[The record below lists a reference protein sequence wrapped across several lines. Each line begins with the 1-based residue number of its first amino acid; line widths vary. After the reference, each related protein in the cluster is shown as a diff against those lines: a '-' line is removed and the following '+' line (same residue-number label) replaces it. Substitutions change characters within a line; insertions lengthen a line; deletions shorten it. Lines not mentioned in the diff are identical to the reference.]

1 MKKFSK
7 KLKKGFTLVE
17 LVVVIAI
24 IAILSAASVAT
35 YFGVTTSARKTT
47 GKAEAQQVMDVIRV
61 AALDE
66 SDDSISAVQN
76 EDKYALS
83 FDKTATGFKELSV
96 LKALL
101 AKNGVD
107 VATDGTKAPRIEQV
121 DTASNADTDVDTDGT
136 MAKLKYVTAYYS
148 YTIDF
153 SNFTVGNAEA
163 K

>member
-66 SDDSISAVQN
+66 SDDSIRAVQSAG
-76 EDKYALS
+76 KYSLS
-83 FDKTATGFKELSV
+83 FDNTVTSFSELAA
-96 LKALL
+96 LKDLL

-107 VATDGTKAPRIEQV
+107 VATDGTTAPKIEQV
-121 DTASNADTDVDTDGT
+121 DAASNVDTDGT
-136 MAKLKYVTAYYS
+136 MTKLKYVTAYYS

-153 SNFTVGNAEA
+153 SNFTVGNAE
-163 K
+163 

>member
-66 SDDSISAVQN
+66 SDDSIRRAVQSA
-76 EDKYALS
+76 DKYALS
-83 FDKTATGFKELSV
+83 FDKTGTDFKELSV

-107 VATDGTKAPRIEQV
+107 VATEGTTAPRIEQV
-121 DTASNADTDVDTDGT
+121 DAASNADTDGT

-153 SNFTVGNAEA
+153 SNFTVGNAE
-163 K
+163 

>member
-66 SDDSISAVQN
+66 SDDSIKAVQGTDSKIHLN
-76 EDKYALS
+76 
-83 FDKTATGFKELSV
+83 
-96 LKALL
+96 LKML
-101 AKNGVD
+101 
-107 VATDGTKAPRIEQV
+107 Q
-121 DTASNADTDVDTDGT
+121 
-136 MAKLKYVTAYYS
+136 LKVKVNYL
-148 YTIDF
+148 
-153 SNFTVGNAEA
+153 N
-163 K
+163 

>member
-66 SDDSISAVQN
+66 SDDSIKAVQGT
-76 EDKYALS
+76 DSKYSL
-83 FDKTATGFKELSV
+83 KFKNAEAEGKGELSQLV
-96 LKALL
+96 SLL
-101 AKNGVD
+101 ATNGIVVNGTNTSTIAQVSEAND
-107 VATDGTKAPRIEQV
+107 TDGTKAQ
-121 DTASNADTDVDTDGT
+121 
-136 MAKLKYVTAYYS
+136 LKYSTAYYS

-153 SNFTVGNAEA
+153 SNFTVGEA
-163 K
+163 AALTE

>member
-66 SDDSISAVQN
+66 SDDSIKAVQGT
-76 EDKYALS
+76 DSKYSL
-83 FDKTATGFKELSV
+83 KFKNAAEGKGELSQLV
-96 LKALL
+96 SLL
-101 AKNGVD
+101 ATNGIV
-107 VATDGTKAPRIEQV
+107 VNGTNTSTIAQV
-121 DTASNADTDVDTDGT
+121 SEANDTDGT
-136 MAKLKYVTAYYS
+136 MAQLKYSTAYYS

-153 SNFTVGNAEA
+153 SNFTVGEA
-163 K
+163 AALTE

>member
-66 SDDSISAVQN
+66 SDTRVSAKTNDSGYV
-76 EDKYALS
+76 LS
-83 FDKTATGFKELSV
+83 FPETTTSEIEA
-96 LKALL
+96 LKVLL
-101 AKNGVD
+101 AENGIV
-107 VATDGTKAPRIEQV
+107 VNGTNTSKIGQV
-121 DTASNADTDVDTDGT
+121 SESEADTDKEMTQ
-136 MAKLKYVTAYYS
+136 LKYSTAYYS
-148 YTIDF
+148 YKIDF
-153 SNFTVGNAEA
+153 SNFSVTIIE
-163 K
+163 

>member
-66 SDDSISAVQN
+66 SDDSIRAVQSA
-76 EDKYALS
+76 DKYALS
-83 FDKTATGFKELSV
+83 FDKTGKDFKELSV

-107 VATDGTKAPRIEQV
+107 VATDGTTAPRIEQV
-121 DTASNADTDVDTDGT
+121 DAASNADTDGT

-153 SNFTVGNAEA
+153 SNFTVGNAE
-163 K
+163 

>member
-66 SDDSISAVQN
+66 SDDSIRAVQSA
-76 EDKYALS
+76 DKYALS
-83 FDKTATGFKELSV
+83 FDTTATGFKELSV

-101 AKNGVD
+101 AKNGID
-107 VATDGTKAPRIEQV
+107 VVTEGTTAPRIEQV
-121 DTASNADTDVDTDGT
+121 DTVAEGQDADTDGT

-153 SNFTVGNAEA
+153 SNFTVGNAE
-163 K
+163 

>member
-66 SDDSISAVQN
+66 SDDSIRAVQSAGG
-76 EDKYALS
+76 KYSLS
-83 FDKTATGFKELSV
+83 FDTTVTSFSELAA
-96 LKALL
+96 LKDLL

-107 VATDGTKAPRIEQV
+107 VATDGTTAPKIEQV
-121 DTASNADTDVDTDGT
+121 DAASNVDTDGT
-136 MAKLKYVTAYYS
+136 MTKLKYVTAYYS

-153 SNFTVGNAEA
+153 SNFTVGNAE
-163 K
+163 

>member
-66 SDDSISAVQN
+66 SDDSICAVQSA
-76 EDKYALS
+76 DKYALK
-83 FDKTATGFKELSV
+83 FDTTDTAFKELSV

-107 VATDGTKAPRIEQV
+107 VATDGTTAPRIEQV
-121 DTASNADTDVDTDGT
+121 DAASNADKDADTDGT

-153 SNFTVGNAEA
+153 SNFTVGNAE
-163 K
+163 

>member
-66 SDDSISAVQN
+66 SDTRVSAKTNDSGYV
-76 EDKYALS
+76 LS
-83 FDKTATGFKELSV
+83 FPETTTSEIEA

-101 AKNGVD
+101 AENGIV
-107 VATDGTKAPRIEQV
+107 VNGTNTSTIAQV
-121 DTASNADTDVDTDGT
+121 SESEADTDKEMTQ
-136 MAKLKYVTAYYS
+136 LKYSTAYYS
-148 YTIDF
+148 YKIDF
-153 SNFTVGNAEA
+153 SNFSVTIIE
-163 K
+163 

>member
-66 SDDSISAVQN
+66 SDDSIRAVQSA
-76 EDKYALS
+76 DKYALS
-83 FDKTATGFKELSV
+83 FDTTVTDFKELSV

-107 VATDGTKAPRIEQV
+107 VATDGTTAPRIEQV
-121 DTASNADTDVDTDGT
+121 ETTATVEGKEVDTDGK

-148 YTIDF
+148 YIIDF
-153 SNFTVGNAEA
+153 SNFTVGNAE
-163 K
+163 

>member
-66 SDDSISAVQN
+66 SDDSICAVQSAG
-76 EDKYALS
+76 KYSLS
-83 FDKTATGFKELSV
+83 FDNTVTSFSELAA
-96 LKALL
+96 LKDLL

-107 VATDGTKAPRIEQV
+107 VATDGTTAPKIEQV
-121 DTASNADTDVDTDGT
+121 DAASNVDTDGT
-136 MAKLKYVTAYYS
+136 MTKLKYVTAYYS

-153 SNFTVGNAEA
+153 SNFTVGNAE
-163 K
+163 

>member
-35 YFGVTTSARKTT
+35 SERKTT

-66 SDDSISAVQN
+66 SDDSIRAVQSA
-76 EDKYALS
+76 DKYALK
-83 FDKTATGFKELSV
+83 FDTTGTTFKELSV

-107 VATDGTKAPRIEQV
+107 VATEGTTSPRIEQV
-121 DTASNADTDVDTDGT
+121 DAASNADTDGT

-153 SNFTVGNAEA
+153 SNFTVGNAE
-163 K
+163 KLI

>member
-66 SDDSISAVQN
+66 SDDSIRAVQSA
-76 EDKYALS
+76 DKYALK
-83 FDKTATGFKELSV
+83 FDTTGTGLKELSV

-107 VATDGTKAPRIEQV
+107 VATDGTKALRIEQV
-121 DTASNADTDVDTDGT
+121 DTANNADTDGT

-153 SNFTVGNAEA
+153 SNFTVGNAE
-163 K
+163 

>member
-66 SDDSISAVQN
+66 SDDSIKAVQGT
-76 EDKYALS
+76 DSKYSL
-83 FDKTATGFKELSV
+83 KFKNVAAAEGKGELSQLV
-96 LKALL
+96 SLL
-101 AKNGVD
+101 ATNGIV
-107 VATDGTKAPRIEQV
+107 VNGTNTSTIAQV
-121 DTASNADTDVDTDGT
+121 SEANDTDGT
-136 MAKLKYVTAYYS
+136 MAQLKYSTAYYS

-153 SNFTVGNAEA
+153 SNFTVGEA
-163 K
+163 AALTE

>member
-66 SDDSISAVQN
+66 SDDSIRAVQSAG
-76 EDKYALS
+76 KYSLS
-83 FDKTATGFKELSV
+83 FDTTVTSFSELAA
-96 LKALL
+96 LKDLL

-107 VATDGTKAPRIEQV
+107 VATDGTTAPKIKQV
-121 DTASNADTDVDTDGT
+121 DAASNVDTDGT
-136 MAKLKYVTAYYS
+136 MTKLKYVTAYYS

-153 SNFTVGNAEA
+153 SNFTVGNAE
-163 K
+163 

>member
-66 SDDSISAVQN
+66 SDTRVSAKTNDSGYV
-76 EDKYALS
+76 LS
-83 FDKTATGFKELSV
+83 FPETTTSEIEA
-96 LKALL
+96 LKVLL
-101 AKNGVD
+101 AENGIV
-107 VATDGTKAPRIEQV
+107 VNGTNTSKIGQV
-121 DTASNADTDVDTDGT
+121 SSEAGADTDKEMTQ
-136 MAKLKYVTAYYS
+136 LKYSTAYYS
-148 YTIDF
+148 YTINF
-153 SNFTVGNAEA
+153 SNFTVSEA
-163 K
+163 AALTE

>member
-7 KLKKGFTLVE
+7 KLKKAFTLVE

-66 SDDSISAVQN
+66 SDDSIKAVQGT
-76 EDKYALS
+76 DSKYSL
-83 FDKTATGFKELSV
+83 KFKNAAAEGKGELSQLV
-96 LKALL
+96 SLFMQLV
-101 AKNGVD
+101 NGTNTSTI
-107 VATDGTKAPRIEQV
+107 AQV
-121 DTASNADTDVDTDGT
+121 SEANDTDGT
-136 MAKLKYVTAYYS
+136 MAQLKYSTAYYS

-153 SNFTVGNAEA
+153 SNFTVGEA
-163 K
+163 AALTE

>member
-66 SDDSISAVQN
+66 SDDSIRAVQSAG
-76 EDKYALS
+76 KYSLS
-83 FDKTATGFKELSV
+83 FDTTVDTTVTSFSELAA
-96 LKALL
+96 LKDLL

-107 VATDGTKAPRIEQV
+107 VATDGTTAPKIEQV
-121 DTASNADTDVDTDGT
+121 DAASNVDTDGT
-136 MAKLKYVTAYYS
+136 MTKLKYVTAYYS

-153 SNFTVGNAEA
+153 SNFTVGNAE
-163 K
+163 

>member
-66 SDDSISAVQN
+66 SDDSIRAVQSA
-76 EDKYALS
+76 DKYALS
-83 FDKTATGFKELSV
+83 FDKTGTDFKELSV

-121 DTASNADTDVDTDGT
+121 DTADNADTDGT

-153 SNFTVGNAEA
+153 SNFTVVMQNN
-163 K
+163 

>member
-7 KLKKGFTLVE
+7 KLKKAFTLVE

-66 SDDSISAVQN
+66 SDDSIKAVQVQIVN
-76 EDKYALS
+76 IHLN
-83 FDKTATGFKELSV
+83 
-96 LKALL
+96 LKML
-101 AKNGVD
+101 
-107 VATDGTKAPRIEQV
+107 Q
-121 DTASNADTDVDTDGT
+121 
-136 MAKLKYVTAYYS
+136 LKVKVNYL
-148 YTIDF
+148 
-153 SNFTVGNAEA
+153 N
-163 K
+163 